1 MRRIVLSRLR
11 LQWTRY
17 VLILLAIAVSAAFA
31 TGSLMLGTTMQHSMV
46 STIADSTRNADLV
59 VSEDWENST
68 YAETEETEA
77 TDPDDPE
84 TVYGADYVTT
94 GDMNDLQDIDGVETV
109 WASPSAGIDV
119 EAGEGSTN
127 FLYLGTAPE
136 DPQIFPWELDE
147 GSMPQGENEIALNT
161 KRAEDLGVG
170 VGDTMTLSVQLAE
183 EQGMSE
189 DQMIP
194 SGGDAEV
201 TVTGIVGAESGADM
215 YMAWVSPDVMSTIS
229 PFDTDMLPV
238 SSSTQ
243 IALADGADLE
253 TVRADIQDQLES
265 LPGDTAFLVQTP
277 QEQTEDALEDMAGA
291 AAGLSAFLL
300 AFAML
305 AVLVAFLVITTTF
318 GVLTAQRARE
328 LALLRCLG
336 ATGGQIQ
343 RSVLLEALVLGLVS
357 SAIGV
362 AAVVGAGFAL
372 EPLLP
377 ATAPID
383 VAVAPKDI
391 VLGLV
396 IGILVTVLAS
406 LGPARRAMGASPLD
420 GMRGSRRAERIPWVR
435 SGFGL
440 LVLIP
445 SVIALAWAAFTH
457 DHPAVGVVSGI
468 GAGVGLILTSRL
480 WMPAIVGVLG
490 RILPGGV
497 PSRLAAANAIRHKSR
512 TTTTATALLIGITLV
527 TTVLTGHAVA
537 QKSVLDDLDR
547 SMPVD
552 ITVSQQ
558 VDQDTLQQIEDID
571 SVISVEQTDD
581 AVEVDLA
588 RGIGSTE
595 TTTAAQEIAELTD
608 TEAYEIAANGM
619 QKAMMVDILNV
630 MLWVALGLLAAAVAV
645 SVLGITSTMS
655 LSVLERTRE
664 NSLLRALGL
673 SRAQLG
679 AMIRRE
685 ALVISAAAGVA
696 GAVAGWLLGTGVVSA
711 MVTDTIPVAITVP
724 WGGLLAVAIGVL
736 VVALV
741 SSALPAR
748 RATRVAP
755 VEGLASLD

>member
-77 TDPDDPE
+77 SDPE
-84 TVYGADYVTT
+84 NPESVYGQDYVSIE
-94 GDMNDLQDIDGVETV
+94 DLKQLQDIDGVETV
-109 WASPSAGIDV
+109 WAPASTAIDV
-119 EAGEGSTN
+119 GTDGSSSTV
-127 FLYLGTAPE
+127 LYLGTAPE

-147 GSMPQGENEIALNT
+147 GSMPQGDGEIALNT
-161 KRAEDLGVG
+161 SRAEQLGVG
-170 VGDTMTLSVQLAE
+170 VGDTLSLAAPSPE

-189 DQMIP
+189 EQMFP
-194 SGGDAEV
+194 TGEDAEV
-201 TVTGIVGAESGADM
+201 TVTGIVGAESSSDM
-215 YMAWVSPDVMSTIS
+215 FHGWASPDVMSTVS
-229 PFDTDMLPV
+229 PFDTDLLPV
-238 SSSTQ
+238 NSSTQ
-243 IALADGADLE
+243 IMLSDGADLE
-253 TVRADIQDQLES
+253 TVRGQIQDQLDA

-277 QEQTEDALEDMAGA
+277 QEQTQKALDDMAGA

-391 VLGLV
+391 LLGLV

-406 LGPARRAMGASPLD
+406 FGPARRAMGASPLD

-445 SVIALAWAAFTH
+445 SALVLAWAAFTH

-558 VDQDTLQQIEDID
+558 VDQDTLQQIEDVD
-571 SVISVEQTDD
+571 SVVSVEQTDD
-581 AVEVDLA
+581 AVEVDLE
-588 RGIGSTE
+588 RGIGNTE

-608 TEAYEIAANGM
+608 TEAYEIAANGL

-696 GAVAGWLLGTGVVSA
+696 GTAAGWLLGTGVVSA
-711 MVTDTIPVAITVP
+711 MVTDTIPVAVTVP

>member
-1 MRRIVLSRLR
+1 M
-11 LQWTRY
+11 
-17 VLILLAIAVSAAFA
+17 
-31 TGSLMLGTTMQHSMV
+31 
-46 STIADSTRNADLV
+46 
-59 VSEDWENST
+59 
-68 YAETEETEA
+68 
-77 TDPDDPE
+77 
-84 TVYGADYVTT
+84 
-94 GDMNDLQDIDGVETV
+94 
-109 WASPSAGIDV
+109 
-119 EAGEGSTN
+119 
-127 FLYLGTAPE
+127 
-136 DPQIFPWELDE
+136 
-147 GSMPQGENEIALNT
+147 
-161 KRAEDLGVG
+161 
-170 VGDTMTLSVQLAE
+170 
-183 EQGMSE
+183 
-189 DQMIP
+189 
-194 SGGDAEV
+194 
-201 TVTGIVGAESGADM
+201 
-215 YMAWVSPDVMSTIS
+215 
-229 PFDTDMLPV
+229 
-238 SSSTQ
+238 
-243 IALADGADLE
+243 
-253 TVRADIQDQLES
+253 RADIQDQLES

-383 VAVAPKDI
+383 VAVAPKDV

-445 SVIALAWAAFTH
+445 SALVLAWAAFTH

-490 RILPGGV
+490 RSLPGGV

-571 SVISVEQTDD
+571 SVVSVEETDD
-581 AVEVDLA
+581 AVEVDLE

-619 QKAMMVDILNV
+619 QKAVMVDILNV

-711 MVTDTIPVAITVP
+711 MVPDTIPVAITVP

>member
-1 MRRIVLSRLR
+1 M
-11 LQWTRY
+11 
-17 VLILLAIAVSAAFA
+17 
-31 TGSLMLGTTMQHSMV
+31 
-46 STIADSTRNADLV
+46 
-59 VSEDWENST
+59 
-68 YAETEETEA
+68 
-77 TDPDDPE
+77 
-84 TVYGADYVTT
+84 
-94 GDMNDLQDIDGVETV
+94 
-109 WASPSAGIDV
+109 
-119 EAGEGSTN
+119 
-127 FLYLGTAPE
+127 
-136 DPQIFPWELDE
+136 
-147 GSMPQGENEIALNT
+147 
-161 KRAEDLGVG
+161 G
-170 VGDTMTLSVQLAE
+170 VGDTMTLSVQSAE

-558 VDQDTLQQIEDID
+558 VDQDTLQQIENVD
-571 SVISVEQTDD
+571 SVVSVEQTED
-581 AVEVDLA
+581 AVEVDLE

-608 TEAYEIAANGM
+608 TEVYEIAANGM
-619 QKAMMVDILNV
+619 QKAMMVDILNA
-630 MLWVALGLLAAAVAV
+630 MLWVALGLLAMLAGG
-645 SVLGITSTMS
+645 VLGLWAS
-655 LSVLERTRE
+655 
-664 NSLLRALGL
+664 G
-673 SRAQLG
+673 
-679 AMIRRE
+679 
-685 ALVISAAAGVA
+685 A
-696 GAVAGWLLGTGVVSA
+696 GA
-711 MVTDTIPVAITVP
+711 
-724 WGGLLAVAIGVL
+724 
-736 VVALV
+736 
-741 SSALPAR
+741 
-748 RATRVAP
+748 
-755 VEGLASLD
+755 

>member
-46 STIADSTRNADLV
+46 STIADSTRNAALV

-119 EAGEGSTN
+119 ETGEGSTN

-136 DPQIFPWELDE
+136 DSQIFPWELDE
-147 GSMPQGENEIALNT
+147 GSMPRGDGEIALNT
-161 KRAEDLGVG
+161 TQAEQLGVG
-170 VGDTMTLSVQLAE
+170 VGDTLTLSPPSPE
-183 EQGMSE
+183 EQG
-189 DQMIP
+189 I
-194 SGGDAEV
+194 SGAESYPTGEDAEV
-201 TVTGIVGAESGADM
+201 TVTGIVGAESSADT
-215 YMAWVSPDVMSTIS
+215 YNGWVSPEVMSTIS
-229 PFDTDMLPV
+229 PFDTDLLPLTSSAQIML
-238 SSSTQ
+238 S
-243 IALADGADLE
+243 DGADLE

-383 VAVAPKDI
+383 VAVALKDI

-558 VDQDTLQQIEDID
+558 VDQDTLQQIEDVD
-571 SVISVEQTDD
+571 SVVSVEQTDD
-581 AVEVDLA
+581 VVEVDLE

-608 TEAYEIAANGM
+608 TEVYEIAANGM